1 MLNVAAIQ
9 GRLVADPQL
18 RQTMTGKNVASFRLA
33 CDRGRKNS
41 DGSNAVDFLDIVAW
55 KNTAD
60 FAAQYLTKGKMV
72 TVSGRIQTRQYQDR
86 NGNNRQAVEIVASDI
101 SFCESK
107 RQAAP
112 AVDEGGY
119 AAPAC
124 AQAPAYNQTQGYT
137 GPNEDFALIEDE
149 GDLPF

>member
-9 GRLVADPQL
+9 GRLVTDPQL
-18 RQTMTGKNVASFRLA
+18 RQTMTGKSVAAFRLA
-33 CDRGRKNS
+33 CDRGRKAP
-41 DGSNAVDFLDIVAW
+41 DGSNAVDWIDVVVW
-55 KNTAD
+55 EKKAD
-60 FAAQYLTKGKMV
+60 FAAQYLTKGMMV

-107 RQAAP
+107 RQSAQ

-119 AAPAC
+119 ASPAG
-124 AQAPAYNQTQGYT
+124 AQAPAYNQGVS
-137 GPNEDFALIEDE
+137 NDDFALIEDE